1 MIVGNSLFLNRRIDN
16 CEAKYIQPIYENYI
30 LFENIIKD
38 DTGIG
43 RIMEG
48 IASEYDNKE
57 TGYEL
62 AVKSYV
68 YGLLT
73 ILLRKYSKRSIN
85 QKEYVSRME
94 NARRLNSVFDYID
107 GNYSDNITIDEL
119 SGLINL
125 SRYRFCHL
133 FKELTGKTPVE
144 YINMVRVEKASELL
158 ERSGM
163 NVSEISSACGFNDPG
178 YFGKV
183 FRKYKSCSPSDI
195 LKVRCQG

>member
-73 ILLRKYSKRSIN
+73 VLLRKYSKRSIN
-85 QKEYVSRME
+85 QK
-94 NARRLNSVFDYID
+94 
-107 GNYSDNITIDEL
+107 
-119 SGLINL
+119 
-125 SRYRFCHL
+125 
-133 FKELTGKTPVE
+133 
-144 YINMVRVEKASELL
+144 
-158 ERSGM
+158 
-163 NVSEISSACGFNDPG
+163 
-178 YFGKV
+178 
-183 FRKYKSCSPSDI
+183 
-195 LKVRCQG
+195 